1 MAAPLVRAR
10 GRRTICLMD
19 NYGFFM
25 IFDDFQWFLQHP
37 GAKVKVRLRL
47 RLTLNEKS
55 GGLEIMLCLFVASN
69 ATATHGTSAY
79 PPYVGAT
86 LPIGG
91 RLSAVALLL

>member
-10 GRRTICLMD
+10 GRGTICLRE
-19 NYGFFM
+19 NYWVFM
-25 IFDDFQWFLQHP
+25 IFDDFQCFSQHP
-37 GAKVKVRLRL
+37 GLKAKVKVRLRL
-47 RLTLNEKS
+47 TLNAKF
-55 GGLEIMLCLFVASN
+55 GGPKKKLCLFLACN

-91 RLSAVALLL
+91 RLSAVAVLL